1 MNNKFE
7 NNKSE
12 VPPTKSNETEQ
23 HDISQFPIE
32 KSMRNLLREG
42 KYLNQDAVY
51 STLFQELP
59 EEEIIDKI
67 QQDYGREKSQ
77 QMIQLVESELGHEY
91 VRLLIEPSMGCRL
104 DQFIAFSSQ
113 LDSSNDLPVPLELRE
128 QFKKS
133 LGKTKVFR
141 VVAAT
146 DNDIQSISQQGF
158 IANFYRKK
166 TPESLLKNQDFYES
180 QEYNITDLQG
190 RVNVHAGGFATTK
203 DSTLISVSKYPEMA
217 EYAAFVQ
224 LKDKWEEMKKQGY
237 KLYSMPIEIDEF
249 DCIQYG
255 KYLPHHINGKGVW
268 TDGETTIDY
277 EDPGIES
284 FVEFQISP
292 DKIKLNTMKEIDVD
306 NISQFKFVS
315 DDDKEI
321 ARLREKLKK

>member
-1 MNNKFE
+1 MNNNFE
-7 NNKSE
+7 NKRPELLLTE
-12 VPPTKSNETEQ
+12 VSETEQ
-23 HDISQFPIE
+23 QDISQFPIE
-32 KSMRNLLREG
+32 KSMRKLLREG
-42 KYLNQDAVY
+42 KHLDQDSVY

-77 QMIQLVESELGHEY
+77 QMIQLVELELGHEY
-91 VRLLIEPSMGCRL
+91 IGLLIEPSIGCRL

-113 LDSSNDLPVPLELRE
+113 LASNNDLPTPLELRE
-128 QFKKS
+128 QFKES
-133 LGKTKVFR
+133 LGKSKVFR

-146 DNDIQSISQQGF
+146 DGDIQSISQQGF
-158 IANFYRKK
+158 IANFYRDK
-166 TPESLLKNQDFYES
+166 TPESLLENQDFYES
-180 QEYNITDLQG
+180 QEYNITDLRG

-255 KYLPHHINGKGVW
+255 RYLPHHINGKGVW

-292 DKIKLNTMKEIDVD
+292 DQIDFEEMKEVDVD
-306 NISQFKFVS
+306 NISKFKFVS

-321 ARLREKLKK
+321 TRLREKLKK

>member
-1 MNNKFE
+1 M
-7 NNKSE
+7 
-12 VPPTKSNETEQ
+12 
-23 HDISQFPIE
+23 
-32 KSMRNLLREG
+32 
-42 KYLNQDAVY
+42 
-51 STLFQELP
+51 
-59 EEEIIDKI
+59 
-67 QQDYGREKSQ
+67 
-77 QMIQLVESELGHEY
+77 
-91 VRLLIEPSMGCRL
+91 
-104 DQFIAFSSQ
+104 
-113 LDSSNDLPVPLELRE
+113 
-128 QFKKS
+128 
-133 LGKTKVFR
+133 FR
-141 VVAAT
+141 VVAAK
-146 DNDIQSISQQGF
+146 DDDIQSISQQGF
-158 IANFYRKK
+158 IANFYRNK
-166 TPESLLKNQDFYES
+166 TPESLLENQDFYES

-224 LKDKWEEMKKQGY
+224 LKDKWEEMKKQKY

-292 DKIKLNTMKEIDVD
+292 DKIKFDTMKEIDVD
-306 NISQFKFVS
+306 NISNFKFVS

-321 ARLREKLKK
+321 AGLREKLKK